1 MAKSEEQF
9 DIGAYIIKKA
19 LDKHERLTPLD
30 IFELKRC
37 KIEELRQAA
46 AEHWGCDP
54 ENIEFID
61 PENILKD

>member
-1 MAKSEEQF
+1 MAKNEEQF
-9 DIGAYIIKKA
+9 DIGAYIMKKA
-19 LDKHERLTPLD
+19 LDENQRLSPLD
-30 IFELKRC
+30 IFELRRC

-46 AEHWGCDP
+46 AERFGCDP